1 MQARRVVAMA
11 ASHDLHV
18 VPHGSSV
25 YSYHLQYAFPNCPLA
40 EFINLSPQV
49 GVWRCTCDHSTSSC
63 VYSRGPQLLVLTA
76 TIPQGEEVVPYFGDL
91 FSDEPLPS
99 AGYIDLPPRSVHATA
114 VFCPRGNLDLC
125 IGLGSE

>member
-11 ASHDLHV
+11 ASHDLYV

-49 GVWRCTCDHSTSSC
+49 GVWLCIRGHKTSNC
-63 VYSRGPQLLVLTA
+63 VYSSVGWTPPSPGRGDCA
-76 TIPQGEEVVPYFGDL
+76 L
-91 FSDEPLPS
+91 FW
-99 AGYIDLPPRSVHATA
+99 RSV
-114 VFCPRGNLDLC
+114 L
-125 IGLGSE
+125 